1 VNSPPVRVLS
11 HLRFAGFLAALVSTA
26 VIAAA
31 AAAPGAA
38 PSDTG
43 QWVLSLLPR
52 SFQQNPFVDQT
63 VITEMTDE
71 GRRSATPTAA
81 APVYYA
87 TDVGGLHHEGFD
99 GANGLAPSPDAM
111 LACLQRA
118 LAVNHYL
125 PATPAH
131 PPALLLVVFW
141 GAHNNPNEG
150 SDEIGG
156 PFPDVAHRNL
166 LSRAALVGG
175 ARFAA
180 ELRQALDDHDRNR
193 DQIPAPNLDP
203 LYLFLHRSYKNE
215 RLYEQ
220 TRANCYF
227 VIASAYDYPAATRR
241 ERKLLWRS
249 KMSVDSTGIAMADT
263 LPALVDSAAP
273 FLGRDMS
280 EAATLVRRVQRHGEV
295 KLGPLDVKG
304 YLDAT
309 APAKPPAKP

>member
-1 VNSPPVRVLS
+1 MLGFPGILLGLTSAA
-11 HLRFAGFLAALVSTA
+11 FAAKAD
-26 VIAAA
+26 
-31 AAAPGAA
+31 APAGA

-71 GRRSATPTAA
+71 GRRRPLPTAA
-81 APVYYA
+81 APAYYE
-87 TDVGGLHHEGFD
+87 TDVGGLHQEGFD
-99 GANGLAPSPDAM
+99 AAAGLPPSADAM
-111 LACLQRA
+111 LACLRQA

-125 PATPAH
+125 PADRTH

-141 GAHNNPNEG
+141 GSHNNPNEG
-150 SDEIGG
+150 SDEING

-166 LSRAALVGG
+166 LSRASLVGG
-175 ARFAA
+175 IRFAA
-180 ELRQALDDHDRNR
+180 ELRQALDDHDRNH

-227 VIASAYDYPAATRR
+227 VVASAYDYAAAAHR
-241 ERKLLWRS
+241 ERRLLWRS
-249 KMSVDSTGIAMADT
+249 KMSVDSTGIAMADS
-263 LPALVDSAAP
+263 LPALVVAGAP

-280 EAATLVRRVQRHGEV
+280 EAATLVRRIQRNGEV

-304 YLDAT
+304 YLDPTLPAQS
-309 APAKPPAKP
+309 PAKP